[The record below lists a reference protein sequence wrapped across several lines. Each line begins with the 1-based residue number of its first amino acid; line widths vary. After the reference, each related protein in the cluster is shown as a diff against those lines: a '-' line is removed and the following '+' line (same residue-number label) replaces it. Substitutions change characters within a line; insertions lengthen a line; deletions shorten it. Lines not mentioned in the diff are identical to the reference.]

1 MKRSDF
7 LKLTLAAGAGLP
19 STLAFA
25 GAERTVKTTPGPLP
39 RRPLGNTGE
48 HLSIIGFGGNI
59 AKGEDQQG
67 ASRMIRQAYEQG
79 VNYFDVA
86 PAYGNAEDVMGEPL
100 EPFRKEIFLS
110 CKTAERGAAGS
121 QRELETSL
129 KKLRTDYFD
138 LYQLHY
144 ITSKED
150 IEIAFGPGGAM
161 ETLVRAREK
170 GMVRFL
176 GFSAHSVEAAFAAM
190 ERFDFDTIMFPVN
203 YVCAFNGNFGPQV
216 IEKAREKGMGILAL
230 KPGAR
235 CPRQRG
241 EQRTYSKCWYRPFK
255 TAEEISASYS
265 YSLSFPVTSALPPQ
279 EEPLFRMAVEAA
291 KSFVPLDD
299 SDRKALE
306 ASAAGERTLFSHP
319 SWKG

>member
-7 LKLTLAAGAGLP
+7 LKLALAAGLGLQP
-19 STLAFA
+19 GLAL
-25 GAERTVKTTPGPLP
+25 AEGEKKVKTTPGPLP
-39 RRPLGNTGE
+39 RRPLGSTGE

-67 ASRMIRQAYEQG
+67 ASRMIREAYEQG
-79 VNYFDVA
+79 INLFDVA
-86 PAYGNAEDVMGEPL
+86 PKYGNAEDVMGEPL

-110 CKTAERGAAGS
+110 CKTAERDAVGS

-150 IEIAFGPGGAM
+150 IETAFGPGGAM
-161 ETLVRAREK
+161 ETLVRAKEK
-170 GMVRFL
+170 GMARFL
-176 GFSAHSVEAAFAAM
+176 GFSAHTVEAAFAAM
-190 ERFDFDTIMFPVN
+190 ERFDFDTIMFPIN

-216 IEKAREKGMGILAL
+216 VEKAHEKGMGILAI

-235 CPRQRG
+235 SPRQRG
-241 EQRTYSKCWYRPFK
+241 EERTYRKCWYRPFK
-255 TAEEISASYS
+255 TIEEISASYS
-265 YSLSFPVTSALPPQ
+265 YTLSFPVTSALPPQ
-279 EEPLFRMAVEAA
+279 EESLYKMAVEAA
-291 KSFVPLDD
+291 KFFIPLSD
-299 SDRKALE
+299 SDREALKA
-306 ASAAGERTLFSHP
+306 AAADERTLFSHP
-319 SWKG
+319 AWKG

>member
-7 LKLTLAAGAGLP
+7 LKLTLAAAAGLP
-19 STLAFA
+19 RKLAFA

-100 EPFRKEIFLS
+100 EPFRKENFLS
-110 CKTAERGAAGS
+110 CKTAERDAAGS

-150 IEIAFGPGGAM
+150 IETAFGPGGAM
-161 ETLVRAREK
+161 EPLVRAREK
-170 GMVRFL
+170 GINTRM
-176 GFSAHSVEAAFAAM
+176 SASRLSRPTRWRPRSRQWSASISTRSCSRSTM
-190 ERFDFDTIMFPVN
+190 S
-203 YVCAFNGNFGPQV
+203 
-216 IEKAREKGMGILAL
+216 AL
-230 KPGAR
+230 S
-235 CPRQRG
+235 
-241 EQRTYSKCWYRPFK
+241 T
-255 TAEEISASYS
+255 EISA
-265 YSLSFPVTSALPPQ
+265 P
-279 EEPLFRMAVEAA
+279 R
-291 KSFVPLDD
+291 
-299 SDRKALE
+299 
-306 ASAAGERTLFSHP
+306 
-319 SWKG
+319 

>member
-7 LKLTLAAGAGLP
+7 FKMAVAAGLSLESVLDRGLEA
-19 STLAFA
+19 SAQ
-25 GAERTVKTTPGPLP
+25 KTPGPLP
-39 RRPLGNTGE
+39 RRPLGRTGE
-48 HLSIIGFGGNI
+48 LLSVIGLGGI
-59 AKGEDQQG
+59 VVSSET
-67 ASRMIRQAYEQG
+67 QAHANEVVREAFEGG

-86 PAYGNAEDVMGEPL
+86 PTYGDAEDRLGPAL
-100 EPFRKEIFLS
+100 EPFRSNVFLA
-110 CKTAERGAAGS
+110 CKTVQRDAAGS
-121 QRELETSL
+121 QKELEASL
-129 KKLRTDYFD
+129 KKLRTDYLD
-138 LYQLHY
+138 LYQLHA
-144 ITSKED
+144 ITTRED
-150 IEIAFGPGGAM
+150 IEKIFGPGGAM
-161 ETLVRAREK
+161 ETFVSARQQGKVRY
-170 GMVRFL
+170 L
-176 GFSAHSVEAAFAAM
+176 GFSAHSVEAALAAM

-216 IEKAREKGMGILAL
+216 IEKAREKGMGILAI

-241 EQRTYSKCWYRPFK
+241 EERTYKKCWYRPLK
-255 TAEEISASYS
+255 TAGEISASYS
-265 YSLSFPVTSALPPQ
+265 YTLSFPVTSALPPQ

-306 ASAAGERTLFSHP
+306 ASAAGETTLFSHP